1 MREKINEK
9 LKNPMFAPRPKKQSL
24 MKVLIKDLDLDVG
37 QDGAGLG
44 RVVLELGQANRH
56 ERDVV
61 RVAAH
66 LDLAILQGVEIS
78 YRHVVS

>member
-1 MREKINEK
+1 
-9 LKNPMFAPRPKKQSL
+9 

-61 RVAAH
+61 RVAAQFDVA
-66 LDLAILQGVEIS
+66 LLEIKI
-78 YRHVVS
+78 VLN

>member
-1 MREKINEK
+1 
-9 LKNPMFAPRPKKQSL
+9 

-66 LDLAILQGVEIS
+66 LDLAIL
-78 YRHVVS
+78 